1 MVPAP
6 NTATVAP
13 GVILA
18 SSVACQPV
26 TNASGRRLA
35 SVHWGVAGR
44 IVLAWTFT
52 LPAAATVGAA
62 ASWLAGTG
70 TGGVVVVAVTG
81 VALASGIYAASRR
94 DAVTAAN
101 VNERPRPA
109 AVDVTV

>member
-44 IVLAWTFT
+44 IVLAWSCT
-52 LPAAATVGAA
+52 LPAAAAVGAA

-70 TGGVVVVAVTG
+70 TAGVIVVAVTG
-81 VALASGIYAASRR
+81 VAMASGIYAASRR
-94 DAVTAAN
+94 DAVTADN
-101 VNERPRPA
+101 VNDVRPPV
-109 AVDVTV
+109 AVEAQA